1 MTASQSLMQF
11 AKGIQESI
19 NTCLPARVVKVNE
32 DGTVNVV
39 AIRNDEI
46 EDCVITVPVIRP
58 ETQRAYIQ
66 LKINVGDRGI
76 VKFCDK
82 SIEDYRLTGTEYYNG
97 DDRIHSISD
106 GVFQLGFLP
115 NNEKFLYP
123 EGEIVIGLKNGECI
137 IVVDEAGNLTVKSKL
152 VTINSPVI
160 INGDTTVN
168 GETTM
173 NGNLTVNANI
183 KATGTISSDTDVL
196 SAGISGLS
204 HTHIGNLGNPTSSPQ

>member
-1 MTASQSLMQF
+1 MTASQGLMQF
-11 AKGIQESI
+11 AKSIQESV
-19 NTCLPARVVKVNE
+19 NTCLPARVVQVNE

-97 DDRIHSISD
+97 DDRVHSISD

-123 EGEIVIGLKNGECI
+123 EGEIVIGLKNQTF
-137 IVVDEAGNLTVKSKL
+137 VLSVDEKGNLTMS
-152 VTINSPVI
+152 TQ
-160 INGDTTVN
+160 
-168 GETTM
+168 
-173 NGNLTVNANI
+173 NI
-183 KATGTISSDTDVL
+183 TLKATEITIDSPKTTIGTGGQPIARVGDSVQVEVTSGSSAGTWNGTIT
-196 SAGISGLS
+196 SG
-204 HTHIGNLGNPTSSPQ
+204 GVNTSI

>member
-11 AKGIQESI
+11 AKNIQESV
-19 NTCLPARVVKVNE
+19 NTCLPARVVQVNE

-66 LKINVGDRGI
+66 LKINVGDRGV

-82 SIEDYRLTGTEYYNG
+82 SIEDYRLTGLEYYNG
-97 DDRIHSISD
+97 DDRVHSISD

-123 EGEIVIGLKNGECI
+123 EGEIVIGLKNQTFVLSI
-137 IVVDEAGNLTVKSKL
+137 DDKGNLTMSTQNITLKAKEITIDSPKTTIGTGGQPIARVGDSVQVEVKSGSSAG
-152 VTINSPVI
+152 TWN
-160 INGDTTVN
+160 
-168 GETTM
+168 
-173 NGNLTVNANI
+173 
-183 KATGTISSDTDVL
+183 GTIT
-196 SAGISGLS
+196 SG
-204 HTHIGNLGNPTSSPQ
+204 GVNTSI

>member
-11 AKGIQESI
+11 AKGIQESV
-19 NTCLPARVVKVNE
+19 NTCLPARVVQVNE

-97 DDRIHSISD
+97 DDRVHSISD

-123 EGEIVIGLKNGECI
+123 EGEIVIGLKNQTF
-137 IVVDEAGNLTVKSKL
+137 VLSVDDKGNLTMS
-152 VTINSPVI
+152 TQ
-160 INGDTTVN
+160 
-168 GETTM
+168 
-173 NGNLTVNANI
+173 NI
-183 KATGTISSDTDVL
+183 TLKATEITIDSPKTTIGTGGQPIARVGDSVQVEVTSGSSAGTWNGTIT
-196 SAGISGLS
+196 SG
-204 HTHIGNLGNPTSSPQ
+204 GVNTSI

>member
-11 AKGIQESI
+11 AKGIQESV
-19 NTCLPARVVKVNE
+19 NTCLPARVVQVNE

-82 SIEDYRLTGTEYYNG
+82 SIEDYRLTGTEHYNG
-97 DDRIHSISD
+97 DSRVHSISD

-115 NNEKFLYP
+115 NNEKFLFP
-123 EGEIVIGLKNGECI
+123 DGEIVIGLKNQTF
-137 IVVDEAGNLTVKSKL
+137 VLSVDDKGNLTMTSQ
-152 VTINSPVI
+152 
-160 INGDTTVN
+160 
-168 GETTM
+168 
-173 NGNLTVNANI
+173 NI
-183 KATGTISSDTDVL
+183 TLKATEITIDSPKTTIGTGGQPIARVGDSVQVEVTSGSSAGTWNGTIT
-196 SAGISGLS
+196 SG
-204 HTHIGNLGNPTSSPQ
+204 GVNTSI

>member
-11 AKGIQESI
+11 AKNIQESV
-19 NTCLPARVVKVNE
+19 NTCLPARVVQVNE

-46 EDCVITVPVIRP
+46 EDCVITIPVIRP

-97 DDRIHSISD
+97 DDRVHSISD

-123 EGEIVIGLKNGECI
+123 EGEIVIGLKNQTF
-137 IVVDEAGNLTVKSKL
+137 VLSVDDKGNLTMS
-152 VTINSPVI
+152 TQ
-160 INGDTTVN
+160 
-168 GETTM
+168 
-173 NGNLTVNANI
+173 NI
-183 KATGTISSDTDVL
+183 TLKATEITIDSPKTTIGTGGQPIARVGDSVQVEVTSGSSAGTWNGTIT
-196 SAGISGLS
+196 SG
-204 HTHIGNLGNPTSSPQ
+204 GVNTSI